1 MLASF
6 QRWRLEVRGPGETWG
21 TGKGW
26 EVAGPAWKEKWSK
39 AGNVTGQEGD
49 GEMAKQEHV
58 QVKKEAGSLELDTQL
73 QVEQDLN
80 LQVEIL
86 EEAISQQ

>member
-1 MLASF
+1 
-6 QRWRLEVRGPGETWG
+6 
-21 TGKGW
+21 
-26 EVAGPAWKEKWSK
+26 
-39 AGNVTGQEGD
+39 
-49 GEMAKQEHV
+49 MAKQEHV

-86 EEAISQQ
+86 EEAISQQQQHQHGCFTSSKSNSR

>member
-1 MLASF
+1 
-6 QRWRLEVRGPGETWG
+6 
-21 TGKGW
+21 
-26 EVAGPAWKEKWSK
+26 
-39 AGNVTGQEGD
+39 
-49 GEMAKQEHV
+49 MAKQEHV

-86 EEAISQQ
+86 EEAISQQQQHQQVKEERKVECKEPWPPIADGSMSRWS